1 MRTSPRP
8 TARYAR
14 FKLSV
19 HPVGESRTLVLEYAR
34 RSDEIPRVPSTIK
47 HHPASVHV
55 ELLSSLLAESK
66 EKLLAKFLAKEF
78 TCVSHALAAKL
89 LGQPS
94 A

>member
-1 MRTSPRP
+1 MSPLS

-78 TCVSHALAAKL
+78 TCVSHSLAAKL